1 MNGFSGTVSFGSSSS
16 SPWFSLDIN
25 AVAFSIGSFEIRWYG
40 ILIGLGLLL
49 ALLYAF
55 KNAQRFGIDGDRMT
69 DVVFLSVIIGI
80 IGARAYYVIF
90 NYSEYAGRPFLDML
104 KIYEGGL
111 GIYGGIIAGML
122 AGYFLCKWRKVH
134 PLAMLD
140 LASIGFLIGQ
150 GIGRWGN
157 FMNQE
162 AFGCNTTMP
171 WGMYSSSTYNYLSSV
186 QSTLA
191 SQGITVDPT
200 MPVHP
205 CFLYESIWCLLGFLL
220 LHIFSKKWKQYD
232 GQIFLL
238 YMLWYGVGR
247 FWIEELRTDS
257 LMMGPYRISRF
268 LAGFF
273 VLASIVLLI
282 VFRNRRNI
290 FGEEGLRLQN
300 EAIAEEKAKKAALK
314 SGASAGK
321 LVDEEA
327 FTETDALDDSQTE
340 SVEEETSDDSI
351 PVEADSDEDNS
362 VTDDGEA
369 FAEADEESEPKK
381 DE

>member
-1 MNGFSGTVSFGSSSS
+1 
-16 SPWFSLDIN
+16 
-25 AVAFSIGSFEIRWYG
+25 
-40 ILIGLGLLL
+40 
-49 ALLYAF
+49 
-55 KNAQRFGIDGDRMT
+55 
-69 DVVFLSVIIGI
+69 
-80 IGARAYYVIF
+80 
-90 NYSEYAGRPFLDML
+90 
-104 KIYEGGL
+104 
-111 GIYGGIIAGML
+111 
-122 AGYFLCKWRKVH
+122 
-134 PLAMLD
+134 
-140 LASIGFLIGQ
+140 
-150 GIGRWGN
+150 
-157 FMNQE
+157 
-162 AFGCNTTMP
+162 
-171 WGMYSSSTYNYLSSV
+171 
-186 QSTLA
+186 
-191 SQGITVDPT
+191 
-200 MPVHP
+200 
-205 CFLYESIWCLLGFLL
+205 
-220 LHIFSKKWKQYD
+220 
-232 GQIFLL
+232 
-238 YMLWYGVGR
+238 MLWYGVGR

>member
-25 AVAFSIGSFEIRWYG
+25 AVAFSIGQFEIRWYG

-55 KNAQRFGIDGDRMT
+55 RNAERFGIDGDRMT

-90 NYSEYAGRPFLDML
+90 NYSEYAGRSFLDL
-104 KIYEGGL
+104 FKIYEGGL

-162 AFGCNTTMP
+162 AFGSNTTLP
-171 WGMYSSSTYNYLSSV
+171 WGMYSQSTHDYLASV

-191 SQGITVDPT
+191 AQGVTVDPSL
-200 MPVHP
+200 PVHP

-238 YMLWYGVGR
+238 YMLWYGAGR

-257 LMMGPYRISRF
+257 LMMGPYRVSRF
-268 LAGFF
+268 LAGAF

-282 VFRNRRNI
+282 VFRKRRSI
-290 FGEEGLRLQN
+290 FGAEGLRLQN
-300 EAIAEEKAKKAALK
+300 EAIEAEKAKKAEEK
-314 SGASAGK
+314 SAKTAASSKIA
-321 LVDEEA
+321 DDDA
-327 FTETDALDDSQTE
+327 FTDTDALTE
-340 SVEEETSDDSI
+340 DESADTQAEEKEEEEPAGKDGLADGSVPADDA
-351 PVEADSDEDNS
+351 ADSPEN
-362 VTDDGEA
+362 
-369 FAEADEESEPKK
+369 EEE
-381 DE
+381 